1 MKVSIYTNS
10 QAPIGRAIEPYLD
23 SADDVFIASAYLS
36 AKAINTLT
44 ARIEKQEG
52 KRPRVDILFGLD
64 DATDMNAVQTA
75 HKAADKLPDNLRVRY
90 TPHRPGHLFH
100 PKAYFFRCGDTCH
113 IFITSANLTAAG
125 QSTNE
130 EMYCHVEAPKSHEVV
145 AQFQAIREHW
155 WDNRVS
161 AEVDDK
167 VVDAREAI
175 EYYKGLLAESINHF
189 AAVMSNLGKGIIPPP
204 PPPPPP
210 DVLAPLR
217 DALAKGYLITSTLS
231 LSNLY
236 VSVQDILKPGDSTG
250 SVKANQVVIVK
261 NRSSASVSLLP
272 EEVIK
277 EFSALQREAR
287 GLCETWSLPLPDG
300 EYVPALV
307 HKTLSKAI
315 KGLERKQTKLISSN
329 IKNRAVINKHL
340 KNKLESECRLVW
352 QALNPNAPS
361 PFPENLLPEIENRV
375 KERRAKLE
383 ANPSQELQFS
393 FQAYPHPLILMHQMP
408 GQLAWQLQ
416 KGDPDQ
422 ELIRTIIALLRSQV
436 NLIQGVTQWTKP
448 SIIKRD
454 YERVRLLVAFRG
466 KSTDALLRNLA
477 AWVRERHT
485 TTHGQTA
492 NQKKQQLAK
501 KAKAIKTKTDD
512 HLTWL
517 AHTEVLEQEEMV
529 TRLLEEYHG
538 LQPK

>member
-52 KRPRVDILFGLD
+52 KRPCVDILFGLD

-189 AAVMSNLGKGIIPPP
+189 AAVMSNLGKGIM

-217 DALAKGYLITSTLS
+217 EALAEGYLITSTLS

-236 VSVQDILKPGDSTG
+236 VSVQDILKPGDSA
-250 SVKANQVVIVK
+250 SPVKANEVVIVK
-261 NRSSASVSLLP
+261 NRLSASVSLLP

-277 EFSALQREAR
+277 ELGALQRAAR
-287 GLCETWSLPLPDG
+287 VLCETWSLPLPDR
-300 EYVPALV
+300 EYVPVSA
-307 HKTLSKAI
+307 HATLSRGI
-315 KGLERKQTKLISSN
+315 KELERDHAKLI
-329 IKNRAVINKHL
+329 RFYINNKATITNHL
-340 KNKLESECRLVW
+340 
-352 QALNPNAPS
+352 
-361 PFPENLLPEIENRV
+361 ID
-375 KERRAKLE
+375 KLE
-383 ANPSQELQFS
+383 AECQQVWDDLNPQAKGQFSSSLLPKIKSRVEERRLKLKANPAQELPFS
-393 FQAYPHPLILMHQMP
+393 FQAYPHRLVLMHQMP
-408 GQLAWQLQ
+408 RQKAWQLQ
-416 KGDPDQ
+416 KGNPDR
-422 ELIRTIIALLRSQV
+422 ELIRTFITLLRGQV
-436 NLIQGVTQWTKP
+436 NLILGVTQLVKP
-448 SIIKRD
+448 SAIKSE
-454 YERVRLLVAFRG
+454 YERVRLLVAIRG
-466 KSTDALLRNLA
+466 KAVDALLSSLSS
-477 AWVRERHT
+477 WVRETQIKTR
-485 TTHGQTA
+485 GQTLV
-492 NQKKQQLAK
+492 QKQQPLAK
-501 KAKAIKTKTDD
+501 KVQQVKSKAKE
-512 HLTWL
+512 HLDWL
-517 AHTEVLEQEEMV
+517 KDLEMLAQDAAVKE
-529 TRLLEEYHG
+529 LLDKYH
-538 LQPK
+538 L